1 MSPSDIMVSSIFLGD
16 IRTRLLSGVVCY
28 PFSAHSSSLI
38 WVGVQES
45 WTGHESTVTMPTCVN
60 LWTWRQRQQQ
70 CSVLPSF
77 VITCAVRR
85 SPQPLVT
92 QLNFKYTEKLAL
104 TATVRNPD
112 HRIWTHYHPWQQVN
126 VAPLSFNLQKKK
138 EKKKLVDK
146 TSLWLVKL
154 QTTDSLSWPKKDFKT
169 RSDQEGL

>member
-16 IRTRLLSGVVCY
+16 IRTRLLSSVVRY

-45 WTGHESTVTMPTCVN
+45 WTGHGSAVTMPTCVN

-70 CSVLPSF
+70 CSALPSF
-77 VITCAVRR
+77 LITCVVRR

-92 QLNFKYTEKLAL
+92 QLNFKYTEKLAF
-104 TATVRNPD
+104 TAKVRNPD

-126 VAPLSFNLQKKK
+126 VVPLSFNIQKKR
-138 EKKKLVDK
+138 KKNVLIKLVSGLSNYK
-146 TSLWLVKL
+146 P
-154 QTTDSLSWPKKDFKT
+154 QTV
-169 RSDQEGL
+169 